1 MIEIELNNIIKNYG
15 LKNVLNGMNLTLKT
29 GEKAVLIGCNGA
41 GKSTVLKI
49 IMKQENISA
58 GTINIRKNATIGM
71 LKQIYE
77 YEETNPNVYTFLQRS
92 FEHFFELE
100 TKLKKL
106 ENEMSYEKDDEKI
119 SELLQKYG
127 NVQQKYIQMG
137 GYDIQEKFNKIC
149 SGLQINEKMLN
160 QNYNDLSG
168 GEKTIV
174 NLGAL
179 LLKEPS
185 ILLLDE
191 PTNHLDM
198 EKLEWLERFL
208 KEYKGTILMVS
219 HDRYFLDK
227 IATKTILLENGK
239 EKIYFGNYSY
249 FLKEDEKRTLAEFE
263 NYKNQ
268 QKMIKKMKE
277 SIKTLRKFGELAKNE
292 MFFKRAKSIEKKLAK
307 IEQLPQVD
315 LEQKTLL
322 NFKLNIDSRSGKDVV
337 IINNLNKNFESK
349 NIFENANLQIHYG
362 EKIAL
367 IGKNGTGKSTLLKII
382 MNEDCEYT
390 GEIKIGQSVNIG
402 YIPQEINFEDDNQT
416 ILNFFEQFDNRN
428 ETEIRTSLAKYMFRG
443 NDVFKKVSSLSGGEK
458 VRLILA
464 KLLKQNINFLI
475 LDEPTNHID
484 IETRELLEEAIKEYS
499 GTVLF
504 VSHDRYF
511 INNLAE
517 RIVEVKEKRFFS
529 YVGNYD
535 EYLRK
540 IKGDTVPTFNMSN
553 KSKIDYLKEH
563 RPDLF
568 R

>member
-29 GEKAVLIGCNGA
+29 GERAAIIGCNGA

-71 LKQIYE
+71 LRQIYE

-106 ENEMSYEKDDEKI
+106 ENEMSYEKDDEKM

-198 EKLEWLERFL
+198 EKLEWLEKFL

-540 IKGDTVPTFNMSN
+540 I
-553 KSKIDYLKEH
+553 E
-563 RPDLF
+563 
-568 R
+568 

>member
-29 GEKAVLIGCNGA
+29 GERAVLIGCNGA
-41 GKSTVLKI
+41 GKSTVFKI

-77 YEETNPNVYTFLQRS
+77 YEETNPNVYSFLQRS

-106 ENEMSYEKDDEKI
+106 ENEMSYEKDDEKM

-198 EKLEWLERFL
+198 EKLEWLEKFL

-227 IATKTILLENGK
+227 VATKTILLENGK

-307 IEQLPQVD
+307 IEQLPQVN

-402 YIPQEINFEDDNQT
+402 YIPQEIKFEDDNQT

-428 ETEIRTSLAKYMFRG
+428 ETEIRSSLAKYMFRG

-511 INNLAE
+511 INNWAE

-529 YVGNYD
+529 YIGNYD

-540 IKGDTVPTFNMSN
+540 I
-553 KSKIDYLKEH
+553 E
-563 RPDLF
+563 
-568 R
+568 

>member
-29 GEKAVLIGCNGA
+29 GERVALIGCNGA
-41 GKSTVLKI
+41 GKSTVFKI

-77 YEETNPNVYTFLQRS
+77 YEEENPNVYNFLQRS
-92 FEHFFELE
+92 FEQFFELE

-106 ENEMSYEKDDEKI
+106 EDEMSYEKDDEKI

-160 QNYNDLSG
+160 QNYDDLSG

-198 EKLEWLERFL
+198 EKLEWLEKFL

-227 IATKTILLENGK
+227 VATKTILLENGK
-239 EKIYFGNYSY
+239 EKIYLGNYSY

-277 SIKTLRKFGELAKNE
+277 SIKTLRKFGKLAKNE

-322 NFKLNIDSRSGKDVV
+322 NFKLNIDSKSGKDVV

-382 MNEDCEYT
+382 MNEDYEYT
-390 GEIKIGQSVNIG
+390 GEIKIGKSVNIG
-402 YIPQEINFEDDNQT
+402 YIPQEIKFEDDNQT

-484 IETRELLEEAIKEYS
+484 IETREVLEEAIKEYS

-529 YVGNYD
+529 YIGNYD
-535 EYLRK
+535 DYLRK
-540 IKGDTVPTFNMSN
+540 IK
-553 KSKIDYLKEH
+553 
-563 RPDLF
+563 LF
-568 R
+568 

>member
-29 GEKAVLIGCNGA
+29 GERAVLIGCNGA

-49 IMKQENISA
+49 IMKQETISA

-77 YEETNPNVYTFLQRS
+77 YEKENPNVYNFLQRS
-92 FEHFFELE
+92 FEQLFELE
-100 TKLKKL
+100 RKLKKL
-106 ENEMSYEKDDEKI
+106 ENEMSYEKDDEKM

-198 EKLEWLERFL
+198 EKLEWLEKFL

-227 IATKTILLENGK
+227 VATKTILLENGK

-307 IEQLPQVD
+307 IEQLPQVN

-337 IINNLNKNFESK
+337 IINNLNKNFDSK

-402 YIPQEINFEDDNQT
+402 YIPQEIKFEDDNQT

-443 NDVFKKVSSLSGGEK
+443 NDVFKKVSSLSGGKK

-529 YVGNYD
+529 YFGNYD
-535 EYLRK
+535 DYLRK
-540 IKGDTVPTFNMSN
+540 I
-553 KSKIDYLKEH
+553 E
-563 RPDLF
+563 
-568 R
+568 

>member
-29 GEKAVLIGCNGA
+29 GERAAIIGCNGA

-71 LKQIYE
+71 LRQIYE

-106 ENEMSYEKDDEKI
+106 EDEMSYEKDDEKI

-198 EKLEWLERFL
+198 EKLEWLEKFL

-239 EKIYFGNYSY
+239 EKIYLGNYSY

-402 YIPQEINFEDDNQT
+402 YIPQEIKFEDDNQT

-540 IKGDTVPTFNMSN
+540 I
-553 KSKIDYLKEH
+553 E
-563 RPDLF
+563 
-568 R
+568 

>member
-29 GEKAVLIGCNGA
+29 GERAAIIGCNGA

-58 GTINIRKNATIGM
+58 GTINIRKNATIGI

-106 ENEMSYEKDDEKI
+106 ENEMSYEKNDEKM

-198 EKLEWLERFL
+198 EKLEWLEKFL

-249 FLKEDEKRTLAEFE
+249 FLKEDKKRTLAEFE

-292 MFFKRAKSIEKKLAK
+292 MFFKRAKNIEKKLAK

-428 ETEIRTSLAKYMFRG
+428 ETEIRTSLAKCMFRG

-535 EYLRK
+535 DYLRK
-540 IKGDTVPTFNMSN
+540 I
-553 KSKIDYLKEH
+553 
-563 RPDLF
+563 
-568 R
+568 

>member
-29 GEKAVLIGCNGA
+29 GERVAIIGCNGA

-106 ENEMSYEKDDEKI
+106 ENEMSYEKDDEKM

-198 EKLEWLERFL
+198 EKLEWLEKFL

-402 YIPQEINFEDDNQT
+402 YIPQEIKFEDDNQT

-428 ETEIRTSLAKYMFRG
+428 ETEIRTSLAKYMFRE

-535 EYLRK
+535 DYLRK
-540 IKGDTVPTFNMSN
+540 IK
-553 KSKIDYLKEH
+553 
-563 RPDLF
+563 LF
-568 R
+568 

>member
-29 GEKAVLIGCNGA
+29 GERAAIIGCNGA

-58 GTINIRKNATIGM
+58 GTINIRKNATIGI
-71 LKQIYE
+71 LRQIYE

-106 ENEMSYEKDDEKI
+106 ENEMSYEKDDEKM

-198 EKLEWLERFL
+198 EKLEWLEKFL

-227 IATKTILLENGK
+227 VATKTILLENGK
-239 EKIYFGNYSY
+239 EKIYLGNYSY

-322 NFKLNIDSRSGKDVV
+322 NFKLNIDSRSGKDV

-382 MNEDCEYT
+382 VNEDCEYT

-540 IKGDTVPTFNMSN
+540 I
-553 KSKIDYLKEH
+553 E
-563 RPDLF
+563 
-568 R
+568 

>member
-29 GEKAVLIGCNGA
+29 GERAALIGCNGA
-41 GKSTVLKI
+41 GKSTVFKI
-49 IMKQENISA
+49 IMKQESISS

-106 ENEMSYEKDDEKI
+106 EDEMFYEKDDEKM

-198 EKLEWLERFL
+198 EKLEWLEKFL

-227 IATKTILLENGK
+227 VATKTILLENGK

-249 FLKEDEKRTLAEFE
+249 FLKEDEKRTLVEFE

-315 LEQKTLL
+315 LEKKTLL

-402 YIPQEINFEDDNQT
+402 YIPQEIKFEDDNQT

-540 IKGDTVPTFNMSN
+540 F
-553 KSKIDYLKEH
+553 E
-563 RPDLF
+563 
-568 R
+568 

>member
-29 GEKAVLIGCNGA
+29 GERAVLIGCNGA

-49 IMKQENISA
+49 IMKQETISA

-77 YEETNPNVYTFLQRS
+77 YEKENPNVYNFLQRS
-92 FEHFFELE
+92 FEQFFELE
-100 TKLKKL
+100 RKLKKL
-106 ENEMSYEKDDEKI
+106 ENEMSYEKDDEKM

-198 EKLEWLERFL
+198 EKLEWLEKFL

-227 IATKTILLENGK
+227 VATKTILLENGK

-402 YIPQEINFEDDNQT
+402 YIPQEIKFEDDNQT

-511 INNLAE
+511 INNLAK

-529 YVGNYD
+529 YIGNYD

-540 IKGDTVPTFNMSN
+540 I
-553 KSKIDYLKEH
+553 E
-563 RPDLF
+563 
-568 R
+568 

>member
-29 GEKAVLIGCNGA
+29 GERAAIIGCNGA

-77 YEETNPNVYTFLQRS
+77 YEKENPNVYNFLQRS
-92 FEHFFELE
+92 FEQFFELE
-100 TKLKKL
+100 RKLKKL
-106 ENEMSYEKDDEKI
+106 EDEMSYEKDDEKM

-198 EKLEWLERFL
+198 EKLEWLEKFL

-540 IKGDTVPTFNMSN
+540 I
-553 KSKIDYLKEH
+553 E
-563 RPDLF
+563 
-568 R
+568 

>member
-29 GEKAVLIGCNGA
+29 GERAAIIGCNGA

-106 ENEMSYEKDDEKI
+106 EDEMSYEKDDEKI

-198 EKLEWLERFL
+198 EKLEWLEKFL

-402 YIPQEINFEDDNQT
+402 YIPQEIKFEDDNQT

-540 IKGDTVPTFNMSN
+540 IK
-553 KSKIDYLKEH
+553 
-563 RPDLF
+563 LF
-568 R
+568 

>member
-1 MIEIELNNIIKNYG
+1 MIDIELNNIIKNYG

-29 GEKAVLIGCNGA
+29 GERVALIGCNGA
-41 GKSTVLKI
+41 GKSTVFKI

-77 YEETNPNVYTFLQRS
+77 YEEENPNVYNFLQRS
-92 FEHFFELE
+92 FEQFFELE

-106 ENEMSYEKDDEKI
+106 EDEMSYEKDDEKI

-198 EKLEWLERFL
+198 EKLEWLEKFL

-227 IATKTILLENGK
+227 VATKTILLENGK

-529 YVGNYD
+529 YFGNYD

-540 IKGDTVPTFNMSN
+540 I
-553 KSKIDYLKEH
+553 E
-563 RPDLF
+563 
-568 R
+568 

>member
-71 LKQIYE
+71 LRQIYE

-106 ENEMSYEKDDEKI
+106 EDEMSYEKDDEKI

-198 EKLEWLERFL
+198 EKLEWLEKFL

-402 YIPQEINFEDDNQT
+402 YIPQEIKFEDDNQT

-535 EYLRK
+535 DYLRK
-540 IKGDTVPTFNMSN
+540 I
-553 KSKIDYLKEH
+553 E
-563 RPDLF
+563 
-568 R
+568 

>member
-29 GEKAVLIGCNGA
+29 GERAAIIGCNGA

-106 ENEMSYEKDDEKI
+106 ENEMSYEKDDEKM

-198 EKLEWLERFL
+198 EKLEWLEKFL

-499 GTVLF
+499 GTVLL

-540 IKGDTVPTFNMSN
+540 I
-553 KSKIDYLKEH
+553 E
-563 RPDLF
+563 
-568 R
+568 

>member
-29 GEKAVLIGCNGA
+29 GERAAIIGCNGA

-77 YEETNPNVYTFLQRS
+77 YEETKPNVYTFLQRS

-106 ENEMSYEKDDEKI
+106 ENEMSYEKDDEKM
-119 SELLQKYG
+119 SELQQKYG

-198 EKLEWLERFL
+198 EKLEWLEKFL

-402 YIPQEINFEDDNQT
+402 YIPQEIKFEDDNQT

-540 IKGDTVPTFNMSN
+540 I
-553 KSKIDYLKEH
+553 E
-563 RPDLF
+563 
-568 R
+568 

>member
-29 GEKAVLIGCNGA
+29 GERAVLIGCNGA

-58 GTINIRKNATIGM
+58 GTINIKKNATIGM

-77 YEETNPNVYTFLQRS
+77 YEETNPNVYSFLQRS

-106 ENEMSYEKDDEKI
+106 EDEMSYEKDDEKM

-198 EKLEWLERFL
+198 EKLEWLEKFL

-227 IATKTILLENGK
+227 VATKTILLENGK

-307 IEQLPQVD
+307 IEQLPQVN

-349 NIFENANLQIHYG
+349 NIFENANLQIHCG

-402 YIPQEINFEDDNQT
+402 YIPQEIKFEDDNQT
-416 ILNFFEQFDNRN
+416 ILNFFEQSDNRN

-458 VRLILA
+458 VRLIFA

-535 EYLRK
+535 DYLRK
-540 IKGDTVPTFNMSN
+540 I
-553 KSKIDYLKEH
+553 E
-563 RPDLF
+563 
-568 R
+568 

>member
-29 GEKAVLIGCNGA
+29 GERAALIGCNGA

-58 GTINIRKNATIGM
+58 GTINIRKNATIGI

-106 ENEMSYEKDDEKI
+106 ENEMSYEKNDEKM

-198 EKLEWLERFL
+198 EKLEWLEKFL

-249 FLKEDEKRTLAEFE
+249 FLKEDKKRTLAEFE

-292 MFFKRAKSIEKKLAK
+292 MFFKRAKNIEKKLAK

-540 IKGDTVPTFNMSN
+540 I
-553 KSKIDYLKEH
+553 E
-563 RPDLF
+563 
-568 R
+568 

>member
-29 GEKAVLIGCNGA
+29 GERVAIIGYNGA

-106 ENEMSYEKDDEKI
+106 EDEMFYEKDDEKM

-198 EKLEWLERFL
+198 EKLEWLEKFL

-227 IATKTILLENGK
+227 VATKTILLENGK

-249 FLKEDEKRTLAEFE
+249 FLKEDEKRTLVEFE

-315 LEQKTLL
+315 LEKKTLL
-322 NFKLNIDSRSGKDVV
+322 NFKLNIDSKSGKDVV

-402 YIPQEINFEDDNQT
+402 YIPQEIKFEDDNQT
-416 ILNFFEQFDNRN
+416 ILNFFEQSDNRN

-517 RIVEVKEKRFFS
+517 RIVEIKDKEIFS

-540 IKGDTVPTFNMSN
+540 I
-553 KSKIDYLKEH
+553 E
-563 RPDLF
+563 
-568 R
+568 

>member
-29 GEKAVLIGCNGA
+29 GERAVLIGCNGA

-49 IMKQENISA
+49 IMKQESISS

-77 YEETNPNVYTFLQRS
+77 YEETNPNVYSFLQRS

-100 TKLKKL
+100 RKLKKL
-106 ENEMSYEKDDEKI
+106 ENEMSYEKDDEKM

-198 EKLEWLERFL
+198 EKLEWLEKFL

-227 IATKTILLENGK
+227 VATKTILLENGK

-367 IGKNGTGKSTLLKII
+367 IGKNGTGKSTLLNII

-402 YIPQEINFEDDNQT
+402 YIPQEIKFEDDNQT

-517 RIVEVKEKRFFS
+517 RIVVVKEKRFFS

-535 EYLRK
+535 DYLRK
-540 IKGDTVPTFNMSN
+540 I
-553 KSKIDYLKEH
+553 
-563 RPDLF
+563 
-568 R
+568 

>member
-29 GEKAVLIGCNGA
+29 GERAAIIGCNGA

-58 GTINIRKNATIGM
+58 GTINIRKNATIGI

-106 ENEMSYEKDDEKI
+106 EDEMSYEKDDEKI

-198 EKLEWLERFL
+198 EKLEWLEKFL

-227 IATKTILLENGK
+227 VATKTILLENGK

-402 YIPQEINFEDDNQT
+402 YIPQEIKFEDDNQT

-540 IKGDTVPTFNMSN
+540 I
-553 KSKIDYLKEH
+553 E
-563 RPDLF
+563 
-568 R
+568 

>member
-29 GEKAVLIGCNGA
+29 GERAAIIGCNGA

-58 GTINIRKNATIGM
+58 GTINIRKNATIGI

-106 ENEMSYEKDDEKI
+106 ENEMSYEKDDEKM

-198 EKLEWLERFL
+198 EKLEWLEKFL

-227 IATKTILLENGK
+227 IAIKTILLENGK

-540 IKGDTVPTFNMSN
+540 I
-553 KSKIDYLKEH
+553 E
-563 RPDLF
+563 
-568 R
+568 

>member
-29 GEKAVLIGCNGA
+29 GERAALIGCNGA

-58 GTINIRKNATIGM
+58 GTINIRKNATIGI

-106 ENEMSYEKDDEKI
+106 EDEMSYEKDDEKI

-198 EKLEWLERFL
+198 EKLEWLEKFL

-249 FLKEDEKRTLAEFE
+249 FLKEDKKRTLAEFE

-292 MFFKRAKSIEKKLAK
+292 MFFKRAKNIEKKLAK

-540 IKGDTVPTFNMSN
+540 I
-553 KSKIDYLKEH
+553 E
-563 RPDLF
+563 
-568 R
+568 

>member
-41 GKSTVLKI
+41 GKSTVFKI
-49 IMKQENISA
+49 ITKQESISS

-106 ENEMSYEKDDEKI
+106 EDEMSYEKDDEKI

-198 EKLEWLERFL
+198 EKLEWLEKFL

-337 IINNLNKNFESK
+337 IINNLNENFESK

-402 YIPQEINFEDDNQT
+402 YIPQEIKFEDDNQT

-540 IKGDTVPTFNMSN
+540 F
-553 KSKIDYLKEH
+553 E
-563 RPDLF
+563 
-568 R
+568 

>member
-29 GEKAVLIGCNGA
+29 GEKAALIGCNGA

-71 LKQIYE
+71 LRQIYE

-106 ENEMSYEKDDEKI
+106 ENEMSYEKDDEKM

-198 EKLEWLERFL
+198 EKLEWLEKFL

-382 MNEDCEYT
+382 VNEDCEYT

-517 RIVEVKEKRFFS
+517 RIVEVKEKKFFS

-540 IKGDTVPTFNMSN
+540 I
-553 KSKIDYLKEH
+553 E
-563 RPDLF
+563 
-568 R
+568 

>member
-1 MIEIELNNIIKNYG
+1 MIEIELNNIIKNYE

-29 GEKAVLIGCNGA
+29 GERAVIIGCNGA

-49 IMKQENISA
+49 IMKQESISS

-77 YEETNPNVYTFLQRS
+77 YEKENPNVYNFLQRS
-92 FEHFFELE
+92 FEQFFELE
-100 TKLKKL
+100 RKLKKL
-106 ENEMSYEKDDEKI
+106 EDEMSYEKDDEKM
-119 SELLQKYG
+119 SELLKKYG

-149 SGLQINEKMLN
+149 SGLQINDKMLN

-198 EKLEWLERFL
+198 EKLEWLEKFL

-239 EKIYFGNYSY
+239 EKIYLGNYSY

-540 IKGDTVPTFNMSN
+540 I
-553 KSKIDYLKEH
+553 E
-563 RPDLF
+563 
-568 R
+568 

>member
-106 ENEMSYEKDDEKI
+106 ENEMSYEKDDEKM

-198 EKLEWLERFL
+198 EKLEWLEKFL

-239 EKIYFGNYSY
+239 EKIYFGNYPY

-540 IKGDTVPTFNMSN
+540 I
-553 KSKIDYLKEH
+553 E
-563 RPDLF
+563 
-568 R
+568 

>member
-106 ENEMSYEKDDEKI
+106 ENEMSYEKDDEKM

-198 EKLEWLERFL
+198 EKLEWLEKFL

-402 YIPQEINFEDDNQT
+402 YIPQEIKFEDDNQT

-540 IKGDTVPTFNMSN
+540 I
-553 KSKIDYLKEH
+553 E
-563 RPDLF
+563 
-568 R
+568 

>member
-29 GEKAVLIGCNGA
+29 GERAALIGCNGA

-71 LKQIYE
+71 LRQIYE

-106 ENEMSYEKDDEKI
+106 ENEMSYEKDDEKM

-198 EKLEWLERFL
+198 EKLEWLEKFL

-499 GTVLF
+499 GTVLL

-540 IKGDTVPTFNMSN
+540 I
-553 KSKIDYLKEH
+553 E
-563 RPDLF
+563 
-568 R
+568 

>member
-29 GEKAVLIGCNGA
+29 GERVAIIGYNGA

-106 ENEMSYEKDDEKI
+106 EDEMFYEKDDEKM

-198 EKLEWLERFL
+198 EKLEWLEKFL
-208 KEYKGTILMVS
+208 KEYRGTILMVS

-227 IATKTILLENGK
+227 VATKIILLENGK

-249 FLKEDEKRTLAEFE
+249 FLKEDEKRTLVEFE

-315 LEQKTLL
+315 LEKKTLL

-402 YIPQEINFEDDNQT
+402 YIPQEIKFEDDNQT

-535 EYLRK
+535 DYLRK
-540 IKGDTVPTFNMSN
+540 I
-553 KSKIDYLKEH
+553 E
-563 RPDLF
+563 
-568 R
+568 

>member
-29 GEKAVLIGCNGA
+29 GERAAIIGCNGA
-41 GKSTVLKI
+41 GKSTVFKI
-49 IMKQENISA
+49 IMKQESISS

-106 ENEMSYEKDDEKI
+106 EDEMSYEKDDEKM

-198 EKLEWLERFL
+198 EKLEWLEKFL

-349 NIFENANLQIHYG
+349 NIFENSNLQIHYG

-540 IKGDTVPTFNMSN
+540 I
-553 KSKIDYLKEH
+553 E
-563 RPDLF
+563 
-568 R
+568 

>member
-29 GEKAVLIGCNGA
+29 GERVAIIGCNGA
-41 GKSTVLKI
+41 GKSTVFKI
-49 IMKQENISA
+49 IMKQESISS
-58 GTINIRKNATIGM
+58 GTISIRKNATIGM

-77 YEETNPNVYTFLQRS
+77 YEKTNPNVYTFLQRS

-106 ENEMSYEKDDEKI
+106 EDEMSYEKDDEKM

-198 EKLEWLERFL
+198 EKLEWLEKFL

-227 IATKTILLENGK
+227 VATKTILLENGK
-239 EKIYFGNYSY
+239 EKIYLGNYSY

-402 YIPQEINFEDDNQT
+402 YIPQEIKFEDDNQT

-540 IKGDTVPTFNMSN
+540 I
-553 KSKIDYLKEH
+553 E
-563 RPDLF
+563 
-568 R
+568 

>member
-29 GEKAVLIGCNGA
+29 GERAVLIGCNGA

-49 IMKQENISA
+49 IMKQESISS

-77 YEETNPNVYTFLQRS
+77 YEEENPNVYNFLQRS
-92 FEHFFELE
+92 FEQFFELE
-100 TKLKKL
+100 RKLKKL
-106 ENEMSYEKDDEKI
+106 EDEMSYEKDDEKI

-198 EKLEWLERFL
+198 EKLEWLEKFL
-208 KEYKGTILMVS
+208 NEYKGTILMVS

-227 IATKTILLENGK
+227 VATKTILLENGK

-307 IEQLPQVD
+307 IERLPQVN

-322 NFKLNIDSRSGKDVV
+322 NFKLNLNSRSGKDVV

-402 YIPQEINFEDDNQT
+402 YIPQEIKFDDDNQT

-443 NDVFKKVSSLSGGEK
+443 NDVFKKVGSLSGGEK

-484 IETRELLEEAIKEYS
+484 IETREVLEEAIKEYS

-517 RIVEVKEKRFFS
+517 RIVEIKDKGIFS

-540 IKGDTVPTFNMSN
+540 I
-553 KSKIDYLKEH
+553 E
-563 RPDLF
+563 
-568 R
+568 